1 MRSARQKAG
10 QITLFSSL
18 ALLLEFLVQT
28 EHGGLV
34 WLAIGMSDEPG
45 LRFRVRAVFVRP
57 KQFQLPGPF
66 RFRFMLLHLQFFVW
80 ENLRTKAD
88 EMNDR
93 IIGKQRIPMGN
104 PVLQAQ
110 VVPYAQ
116 RLEPASLPILD

>member
-10 QITLFSSL
+10 QLPLLSSL

-28 EHGGLV
+28 VHGGLV
-34 WLAIGMSDEPG
+34 RLAIGMSEEPG
-45 LRFRVRAVFVRP
+45 LGFRIRAVFSRT

-93 IIGKQRIPMGN
+93 ILGKQRIPMGN

-110 VVPYAQ
+110 VVPYSQ
-116 RLEPASLPILD
+116 RLEPTGLPVLD